1 MQLTDIINVRHLAQ
15 CLRQAGCADWA
26 RCLPRQVQPLL
37 DRPHGDWPY
46 WLDALRAMPSPPA
59 RYLDVGS
66 ACITVGGEVTPA
78 CRDAL
83 SRALQRLHPW
93 RKGPFKLFGVLVDAE
108 WRAEVKWAR
117 LQPHI
122 RSLRDQVVLDVGC
135 GNGYYLWRMLGE
147 GARLAIGLDPA
158 PLFLAQFGAVAGRVR
173 AHPQGERLA
182 ARIGWLP
189 LGVEAMPDRL
199 AAFDTVF
206 SMGVLYHRRAPL
218 EHLSRLRGALR
229 AGGQLVLETLVIRGA
244 RDEVLVPA
252 ARYAKMRNV
261 WSIPSVPT
269 LIAWLRRSGFERI
282 QVLDVTVT
290 GTAEQRATPWMRFQ
304 SLPDYLAPG
313 DATRTVEGYPAPRR
327 ALLTAQAPGEHLGRW
342 G

>member
-108 WRAEVKWAR
+108 WRAEIKWAR

-158 PLFLAQFGAVAGRVR
+158 PLFLAQFSAVAGRVR

>member
-1 MQLTDIINVRHLAQ
+1 MQLADIINQRHLAQ

-26 RCLPRQVQPLL
+26 RCLPRQLQPLL
-37 DRPHGDWPY
+37 DRPHGDWPQ
-46 WLDALRAMPSPPA
+46 WLDALRAMPSLPA
-59 RYLDVGS
+59 RQLDVGS
-66 ACITVGGEVTPA
+66 ACITVDGEVTPA
-78 CRDAL
+78 GREAL

-108 WRAEVKWAR
+108 WRADLKWAR
-117 LQPHI
+117 LRPHI
-122 RSLRDQVVLDVGC
+122 RPLRDHVVLDVGC

-147 GARLAIGLDPA
+147 GARLVIGLDPT
-158 PLFLAQFGAVAGRVR
+158 PLFLAQFSAVAGQLG
-173 AHPQGERLA
+173 AHPRGERLA

-189 LGVEAMPDRL
+189 LGVAAMPDRL

-218 EHLSRLRGALR
+218 EHLRHLRGALR

-244 RDEVLVPA
+244 RDEVLAPT

-269 LIAWLRRSGFERI
+269 LVAWLHHSGFERI

-290 GTAEQRATPWMRFQ
+290 KVTEQRATPWMRFQ
-304 SLPDYLAPG
+304 SLSDYLAPG

-327 ALLTAQAPGEHLGRW
+327 ALLTAQAPD
-342 G
+342 